1 MNIGLHYRKV
11 TRMTKNDALN
21 KAITLIQAGKKAEA
35 HRLLSPY
42 LDANPQDVV
51 AWLWEARTRP
61 SLESRI
67 KVLET
72 CLLHNPDHP
81 KITPALAALHNQQ
94 NQNRP
99 GGYSFQA
106 G

>member
-1 MNIGLHYRKV
+1 M
-11 TRMTKNDALN
+11 TRNDALN
-21 KAITLIQAGKKAEA
+21 KAIALIQAGKKAEA
-35 HRLLSPY
+35 HQLLAPY

-72 CLLHNPDHP
+72 CLLHNPDDP
-81 KITPALAALHNQQ
+81 KITPALTALHNQR
-94 NQNRP
+94 NQNTST
-99 GGYSFQA
+99 GYSLTA

>member
-1 MNIGLHYRKV
+1 MA
-11 TRMTKNDALN
+11 KNDALN
-21 KAITLIQAGKKAEA
+21 NAIALIQAGNKAEA
-35 HRLLSPY
+35 HQLLTAY

-51 AWLWEARTRP
+51 AWLWDARTRS

-72 CLLHNPDHP
+72 CLLHNPNDP
-81 KITPALAALHNQQ
+81 KIIPALGALHSQQ
-94 NQNRP
+94 NENMS
-99 GGYSFQA
+99 GKYSLQA

>member
-1 MNIGLHYRKV
+1 
-11 TRMTKNDALN
+11 MTKNDFLDQ
-21 KAITLIQAGKKAEA
+21 AINLIQAGKKTEA
-35 HRLLSPY
+35 HQLLAPY

-72 CLLHNPDHP
+72 CLMHNPDHP

-94 NQNRP
+94 NQNRSA
-99 GGYSFQA
+99 GYSLQA